1 MRRMKRPRREWL
13 RGPHAGPLVF
23 AMLVALVTASC
34 TEKLE
39 AGKSCPLLCPEGA
52 LDLRDTTIEAVPF
65 DTTVSGLPSIGNE
78 DFLLL
83 ANHGDSLETRVI
95 VRYDTLPQSYHIG
108 TNDSTVTHVDSAYIR
123 APIARDTSRKPTAP
137 LTIEVYDLASPA
149 TDSIRT
155 RVDTVAAN
163 LLPLFRADRLIGSR
177 TFAPESLTD
186 TLQLPIS
193 TSVVLSRLTTG
204 RPLRVGLRL
213 VSSRSADI
221 AFVSTQGSSGPSLV
235 FRGSL
240 DTAATPVTVGPLS
253 HSPNDKPFLA
263 GALSDYVIVVKG
275 SLPTPTTLMSVGG
288 VPPRRTYMRF
298 EIPPAIV
305 DSSTIVRATLQLH
318 QRPTPGGV
326 NRTDTVVVFPVA
338 LAAGPAVTNIFT
350 ALQFLAPPLS
360 FGLGSAPLVPRDS
373 GVKGI
378 EVVAL
383 VRSWRGVATS
393 LNPRVIVLR
402 TGNEWL
408 DPGEIMFF
416 SSRAAAG
423 LRPRL
428 RITYVPPTAYGLP

>member
-1 MRRMKRPRREWL
+1 MERRSRVWL
-13 RGPHAGPLVF
+13 RAPHIVPLLF
-23 AMLVALVTASC
+23 AALVALVTAGC

-52 LDLRDTTIEAVPF
+52 LDLRDTTIEAVVF

-108 TNDSTVTHVDSAYIR
+108 TTDSTITHVDSAYLR
-123 APIARDTSRKPTAP
+123 APIARDTSRKPAAP
-137 LTIEVYDLASPA
+137 VTIEIYDLSSPA

-155 RVDTVAAN
+155 NVDTVAAT
-163 LLPLFRADRLIGSR
+163 LLPFFRADRLIGSR

-186 TLQLPIS
+186 TLQLPVS
-193 TSVVLSRLTTG
+193 TSVVLSRVTTG

-221 AFVSTQGSSGPSLV
+221 AFVSTQGSSGPTLV
-235 FRGSL
+235 YRGSL
-240 DTAATPVTVGPLS
+240 DTTATPVTVGPLS
-253 HSPNDKPFLA
+253 HSPRDKPFLA
-263 GALSDYVIVVKG
+263 GALSDYVITVKG
-275 SLPTPTTLMSVGG
+275 SQPTPSTLISAGG

-298 EIPPAIV
+298 EIPASIV

-326 NRTDTVVVFPVA
+326 NRSDTVVVYPVA
-338 LAAGPAVTNIFT
+338 LVAAPTVTNIFT

-360 FGLGSAPLVPRDS
+360 FGLGSAALVPRDS
-373 GVKGI
+373 GVKAI

-383 VRSWRGVATS
+383 IRSWRGVAAS
-393 LNPRVIVLR
+393 LNPRVIALR
-402 TGNEWL
+402 TATEWL
-408 DPGEIMFF
+408 TPGEITFF
-416 SSRAAAG
+416 SSRAAPG